1 MSKRLYAVIGLG
13 RFGSAVAST
22 LVSLGQDVIGL
33 DDNEDR
39 VREIGELTTNAL
51 QIDATDIR
59 ALRQA
64 GVNEADVAVISIGEN
79 IEASL
84 LVVMQVKDLGV
95 PQIIAKAVT
104 PLHGRILEKLGVTRV
119 IFPER
124 EVAERTARSL
134 VIPNALDYITL
145 SKDFSIVEVTVPPL
159 FVGHTLR
166 SVELRARYGLTLVAI
181 KRQVAGKEETLV
193 SPSADEVLLE
203 GDIVALLG
211 SNEMLARIER
221 VSLRNSPSSSAAV
234 DDAGTRRRRVRPRTV
249 PGASAPA
256 RFAPVRRRS
265 RHPRRS
271 RCRRRTGPAHRGTD
285 SLVADEEVRE
295 RE

>member
-1 MSKRLYAVIGLG
+1 MSKRLFAVIGLG
-13 RFGSAVAST
+13 RFGSAVVST

-39 VREIGELTTNAL
+39 VREMGEVTSAL

-104 PLHGRILEKLGVTRV
+104 PVHGRILEKLGVTRV
-119 IFPER
+119 VFPER
-124 EVAERTARSL
+124 EMAQRTARSL
-134 VIPNALDYITL
+134 VIPNALDYISL
-145 SKDFSIVEVTVPPL
+145 SSEFSIVEVTVPPS
-159 FVGHTLR
+159 FVGQTLR
-166 SVELRARYGLTLVAI
+166 SIDLRATYGLNLVAI
-181 KRQVAGKEETLV
+181 KRQVDGREEMVV
-193 SPSADEVLLE
+193 SPSADQVLRQ

-211 SNEMLARIER
+211 TNEMLARLETIR
-221 VSLRNSPSSSAAV
+221 
-234 DDAGTRRRRVRPRTV
+234 
-249 PGASAPA
+249 
-256 RFAPVRRRS
+256 
-265 RHPRRS
+265 
-271 RCRRRTGPAHRGTD
+271 
-285 SLVADEEVRE
+285 
-295 RE
+295 

>member
-39 VREIGELTTNAL
+39 VREMGELTTHAL
-51 QIDATDIR
+51 QIDATDMR

-64 GVNEADVAVISIGEN
+64 GVHDADVAVISIGED

-95 PQIIAKAVT
+95 PHIIAKAVT
-104 PLHGRILEKLGVTRV
+104 PLHGRILQKLGVTRV
-119 IFPER
+119 VFPER
-124 EVAERTARSL
+124 EMAERTARSL

-145 SKDFSIVEVTVPPL
+145 SKEFSIVEVTVPQS
-159 FVGHTLR
+159 FVGQSLR
-166 SVELRARYGLTLVAI
+166 RIELRARYGLTLVAI

-193 SPSADEVLLE
+193 SPAADEVLLE
-203 GDIVALLG
+203 GDVVALLG
-211 SNEMLARIER
+211 SNEMLARIEMI
-221 VSLRNSPSSSAAV
+221 
-234 DDAGTRRRRVRPRTV
+234 
-249 PGASAPA
+249 
-256 RFAPVRRRS
+256 
-265 RHPRRS
+265 H
-271 RCRRRTGPAHRGTD
+271 
-285 SLVADEEVRE
+285 
-295 RE
+295 